1 MRVRDRA
8 SVAATTSMK
17 TTLHLLFIA
26 SLALLTACGPSS
38 KDGFRGSDVRGV
50 EWGGD
55 FSLTAHNGRILN
67 TEKLHGQVQ
76 VIFFGYTHCP
86 DICAPTLAKLA
97 TVLGRLGPQAKDVQV
112 LFVTVDPRHD
122 TARQLA
128 GFIPKFHPSFIG
140 LTGLPEQIEMVTRDH
155 KVPFGAAKDGKR
167 VDHYGGLLLKDRR
180 GKLRVLLRN
189 EATVDDIENDL
200 RRLLQEPSGK

>member
-1 MRVRDRA
+1 
-8 SVAATTSMK
+8 MK
-17 TTLHLLFIA
+17 SFFHLLFIT

-167 VDHYGGLLLKDRR
+167 VDHYGGLLLKDRS